1 MIAVMGASGN
11 VGGKV
16 ADVLLHEGQDVRV
29 FGRSAERL
37 DPLGRRGAEVAVG
50 DAMRLDD
57 LQMLFKD
64 AVSALVVLPDNVA
77 DPHYVANRS
86 EMSRAITQ
94 ALRDQR
100 VGHIVFAS
108 SIGADR
114 DRGVGPVAGLHELEE
129 LLFGLEEANV
139 LSLRAA
145 MHMEQ
150 NLLGSI
156 PMIKEQK
163 VNGGVI
169 KGDLRFPMIATID
182 IAQRAAGHLARREF
196 FGHTVETILGPKDVT
211 MNELTLA
218 LGAALGIPNL
228 PYVEFP
234 PDGVRAALQG
244 AGMSEEFASLLVEMQ
259 LAVNEGRMMDEVE
272 RRAETITPTRVD
284 EFLGTALGPMG
295 IPTPG

>member
-1 MIAVMGASGN
+1 MIAIMGASGN

-16 ADVLLHEGQDVRV
+16 ADLLLEEGQNVRV
-29 FGRSAERL
+29 FGRSPDRL
-37 DPLGRRGAEVAVG
+37 EPLGGRGAEVVVG
-50 DAMRLDD
+50 DAIRLHD

-86 EMSRAITQ
+86 EMSRAIAQ

-100 VGHIVFAS
+100 VEHVVFAS

-114 DRGVGPVAGLHELEE
+114 EREVGPVAGLHQLEE

-150 NLLGSI
+150 NLLGAI
-156 PMIKEQK
+156 PMITEQK
-163 VNGGVI
+163 INGGVI
-169 KGDLRFPMIATID
+169 KSDLPFPMIATID
-182 IAQRAAGHLARREF
+182 IAERAARHLVDRDF
-196 FGHTVETILGPKDVT
+196 VGHTVETILGPDDVT
-211 MNELTLA
+211 MNQVTFA

-234 PDGVRAALQG
+234 IEGVRAALQG

-259 LAVNEGRMMDEVE
+259 LAVNEGRMMDEVQ
-272 RRAETITPTRVD
+272 RTTETTTPTSVQ
-284 EFLGTALGPMG
+284 EFLRTALGQREAP
-295 IPTPG
+295 PPR

>member
-16 ADVLLHEGQDVRV
+16 ADLLLQDGQDVRV
-29 FGRSAERL
+29 FGRSAEGL
-37 DPLGRRGAEVAVG
+37 EPLGRRGAEIVVG
-50 DAMRLDD
+50 DAISVDD
-57 LQMLFKD
+57 VKSLFKD

-77 DPHYVANRS
+77 DSRYVANRS

-100 VGHIVFAS
+100 VGHIVFAN

-114 DRGVGPVAGLHELEE
+114 DRGVGPVAGLHELEG
-129 LLFGLEEANV
+129 LLFGLEETHV

-156 PMIKEQK
+156 PMIKDQK
-163 VNGGVI
+163 LNGGVI

-182 IAQRAAGHLARREF
+182 IADRAAGHLAHRDF
-196 FGHTVETILGPKDVT
+196 VGHTVETILGPEDVT
-211 MNELTLA
+211 MNEVTLA
-218 LGAALGIPNL
+218 LGVALGIPNL

-234 PDGVRAALQG
+234 SDGVKAALQG

-259 LAVNEGRMMDEVE
+259 LAVNEGRMMDEVQ
-272 RRAETITPTRVD
+272 RTAETSTPTRVED
-284 EFLGTALGPMG
+284 FLSTALGPMSS
-295 IPTPG
+295 PSPG